1 MTYPVATAF
10 DAIAHRYDLLVGCS
24 PGYHRQ
30 LAGSARAFVD
40 RLRTQ
45 RRADPAA
52 IGAPVGTRVAGEST
66 RGADE
71 GTRGADEG
79 TGGTVAEDDSLL
91 VLDLGCGSG
100 ASTRALCRA
109 LERLGAG
116 VRIVGIDASEGM
128 IREAGKQDWP
138 AHVSLRHARAQ
149 DLAGLEQTRDA
160 DGIFAAYLLRN
171 VPERGRLLHDLHDTL
186 RSGGTLVVHDYFRP
200 ASRLGR
206 LAWSALS
213 WIIIIPLSAV
223 VTRRPGLFVYL
234 WRSVRDF
241 ETVDAIADALRAA
254 GFEDVTARPV
264 RGWEQFVVHTVTA
277 RRPE

>member
-1 MTYPVATAF
+1 MTYPVARAF
-10 DAIAHRYDLLVGCS
+10 DAIAYRYDLLVGLS

-40 RLRTQ
+40 RLRAPRTQ
-45 RRADPAA
+45 PALA
-52 IGAPVGTRVAGEST
+52 GATDSA
-66 RGADE
+66 A
-71 GTRGADEG
+71 AQQ
-79 TGGTVAEDDSLL
+79 DSLL

-109 LERLGAG
+109 LEGLGAG
-116 VRIVGIDASEGM
+116 VRLVGIDASEGM
-128 IREAGKQDWP
+128 IHEALKKVWP
-138 AHVSLRHARAQ
+138 GHVSFRHARAQ
-149 DLAGLEQTRDA
+149 DLAHLEETRDA

-186 RSGGTLVVHDYFRP
+186 RPGGTLVIHDYFRP

-234 WRSVRDF
+234 WRSVRDV
-241 ETVDAIADALRAA
+241 ETVEAIADALRAA
-254 GFEDVTARPV
+254 GFEDVSTRPV

-277 RRPE
+277 RRPD